1 MFTFLATWAIL
12 IVLFVIANKRWGD
25 RMARMDA
32 DMAEAFE
39 KDCKARGK

>member
-1 MFTFLATWAIL
+1 MIYFAAYLVLLTLFL
-12 IVLFVIANKRWGD
+12 IANKRWGD

-39 KDCKARGK
+39 EDCAARGK